1 MKKKLAGV
9 ALVLAAVSLMSI
21 QPVEAGTACR
31 YCVVWF
37 QADISERGR
46 DRASGHPDR
55 CDYSGGYHIHR
66 FIGRA
71 FAENG

>member
-1 MKKKLAGV
+1 MGARYF
-9 ALVLAAVSLMSI
+9 VLY
-21 QPVEAGTACR
+21 EAGTACR